1 MGLYLKNK
9 ILKTTQFVYFE
20 RNYNFYFKDKI
31 YEMDEHVEVQINYYK
46 DEIEIRAESLKI
58 EIDKIK
64 DTLIAKLD
72 RIKGDFK

>member
-1 MGLYLKNK
+1 
-9 ILKTTQFVYFE
+9 
-20 RNYNFYFKDKI
+20 
-31 YEMDEHVEVQINYYK
+31 MDEHVDGRINYYK